1 MESGGKQLSIVI
13 YMYYIRLTVPSSE
26 CGPATVAVA
35 LSKKVNVFSDAW
47 LDVYLPK
54 RMARSLVEGK
64 INVLFNDDP
73 CIS

>member
-1 MESGGKQLSIVI
+1 M
-13 YMYYIRLTVPSSE
+13 R
-26 CGPATVAVA
+26 PATVAVA